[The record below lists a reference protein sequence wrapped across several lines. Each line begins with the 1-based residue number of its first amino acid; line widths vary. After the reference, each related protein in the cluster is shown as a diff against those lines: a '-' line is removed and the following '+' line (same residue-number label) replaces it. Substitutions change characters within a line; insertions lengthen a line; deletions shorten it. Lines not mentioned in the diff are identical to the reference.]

1 MYMIMVLAV
10 CQTATAQD
18 YILLENLIMS
28 HKELSNKLRDRVGVE
43 SAVYGTHIMLENTE
57 KKYEL
62 LTDTLSKRMSSSLTD
77 LNLLTDVARLTMDA
91 DEAVRGARMAYD
103 KALDL
108 ALEHPVVLDRVIAA
122 NRGMADRIYEIY
134 RMTAMVVTNGLRV
147 SLGTPQQRHTYL
159 RMVDNRIEWITHEF
173 KNQFGLCVSI
183 ENSKLRGL
191 GNYFPMSDD
200 AIYRRAKRS
209 IDNMN
214 SKF

>member
-1 MYMIMVLAV
+1 MVMAV

-43 SAVYGTHIMLENTE
+43 SALYGTHIMLESTE
-57 KKYEL
+57 KQYEL

-91 DEAVRGARMAYD
+91 EEAVKVANMAYD

-108 ALEHPVVLDRVIAA
+108 ALDYPVVLNRILAA

-134 RMTAMVVTNGLRV
+134 RMTAMVVTNGLRI

-159 RMVDNRIEWITHEF
+159 RMVDNRIMWIANEF
-173 KNQFGLCVSI
+173 KSLYGLCVSI
-183 ENSKLRGL
+183 ENSKLK
-191 GNYFPMSDD
+191 GNGRYFPMSDE
-200 AIYRRAKRS
+200 AIYMRAKRN

-214 SKF
+214 NNF